1 MKRVAALKIIFT
13 LAAAVL
19 LCSCTK
25 AEPKFDA
32 SVSPSD
38 KTIADL
44 SSKRYGDSK
53 LADIADFDGSVGE
66 LDDKYPIEC
75 VRSYNKNYRVS
86 YLGDGSVAALVFD
99 SHGDKQWGRVHKTRL
114 SKADFGAIKK
124 GEAVADVMALDPD
137 GEFLFLYTGSD
148 DAPRVSSH
156 YTSDG
161 YLISVW
167 YDDSYKVEKVEQ
179 ELI

>member
-1 MKRVAALKIIFT
+1 MLLIILLFESCEQGKFSLK
-13 LAAAVL
+13 
-19 LCSCTK
+19 
-25 AEPKFDA
+25 
-32 SVSPSD
+32 VSAND

-44 SSKRYGDSK
+44 SSKRYSDSE
-53 LADIADFDGSVGE
+53 LANIAEFDGSVDE

-75 VRSYNKNYRVS
+75 VRSYYKGYRVS
-86 YLGDGSVAALVFD
+86 YLGDGNVAALVFD

-114 SKADFGAIKK
+114 SKADFGAIKN

-156 YTSDG
+156 YTTDG

-167 YDDSYKVEKVEQ
+167 YDDSYKVEKVEH